1 MGNENKNTGRHRNG
15 STSGRT
21 RIPDIPTWNPS
32 YLVRMHTVR
41 LAASSCLSCTLDSYV
56 NQKLG
61 RIILGLDS
69 ELNLHFFGGEAHVH
83 SSRTIQGTGPRHR
96 MGNENKTKKEPEKD
110 RIAAPRVGSTSSR
123 TRIPDIPTGIFHIW
137 SGCAPCALLPRQAS
151 PVPWIGM

>member
-83 SSRTIQGTGPRHR
+83 SSRTIQSTGPRHR

-110 RIAAPRVGSTSSR
+110 RIAAPRVEQGS
-123 TRIPDIPTGIFHIW
+123 RIYQQGSFTFGPDAHR
-137 SGCAPCALLPRQAS
+137 APCCLVTPLLYL
-151 PVPWIGM
+151 G